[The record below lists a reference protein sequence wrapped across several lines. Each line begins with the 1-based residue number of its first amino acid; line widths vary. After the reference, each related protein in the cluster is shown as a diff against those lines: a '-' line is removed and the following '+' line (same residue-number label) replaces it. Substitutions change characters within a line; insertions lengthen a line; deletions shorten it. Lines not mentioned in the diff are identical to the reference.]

1 MNLDDVKK
9 IKIPRSKKH
18 RVGRGAGSGWGVT
31 AGRGN
36 KGAGQRS
43 GTRFRLQFEGGQMPL
58 YRRLPKKGF
67 TNARFKVDMHVVNV
81 GDLDGAFSAGDRV
94 DLDALKRVGLA
105 PKRARYL
112 KVLGFGD
119 LTKALTI
126 VANGVSKGA
135 QEKIDASKGSIE
147 LQPTQT
153 EMRPKGIKKGGGV
166 APEAAAPAAEAPA
179 PAPAEDAP
187 AADDEDAEGKA

>member
-1 MNLDDVKK
+1 MNLDDVKQ

-18 RVGRGAGSGWGVT
+18 RVGRGSGSGWGKT

-43 GTRFRLQFEGGQMPL
+43 GNHHRLQFEGGQMPL

-67 TNARFKVDMHVVNV
+67 SNARFKTDLHVVNV
-81 GDLDGAFSAGDRV
+81 GDLEKVFDAGSAV

-119 LTKALTI
+119 LTKALSI
-126 VANGVSKGA
+126 VANAASKGA
-135 QEKIDASKGSIE
+135 ADKVDAAKGSIE
-147 LQPTQT
+147 IRRLHV
-153 EMRPKGIKKGGGV
+153 EMRPRGVKKGANSSG
-166 APEAAAPAAEAPA
+166 
-179 PAPAEDAP
+179 DAS
-187 AADDEDAEGKA
+187 